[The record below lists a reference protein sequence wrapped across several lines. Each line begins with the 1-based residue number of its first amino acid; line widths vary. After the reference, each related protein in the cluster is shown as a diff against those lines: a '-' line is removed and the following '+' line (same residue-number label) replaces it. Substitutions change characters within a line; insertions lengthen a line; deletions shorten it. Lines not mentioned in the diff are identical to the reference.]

1 MDQPPMTMPEYVEY
15 GGRVDSPAPFLSQG
29 GRLRALVLDADADR
43 LDGLVHR
50 ALTVPAAGAAEYR
63 AVGGIVLL
71 QVGRFDSI
79 SCTRAPY
86 DTWGSV
92 REGIGCFWV
101 PVVAGR
107 ERLGVFVADRFGFFA
122 PYVFVDNPYSL
133 IGGRDVYGYNKSE
146 ARFEPADGSGEHVVI
161 RTFGGDFQG
170 GRAEWHPIVELE
182 QGEPDGSAGPA
193 LEGVADLAKVLVPGL
208 LDLFTGEGDIQLPGL
223 TLAEHLMKSALAGRG
238 NQVFLKQFRD
248 TADGARACYQVV
260 VEAGATFHAVSA
272 RPVGAPVTVT
282 IHPWDSHPIT
292 AELGVDSQVASQA
305 LDVELDFTVEPG
317 EVIGG
322 YR

>member
-1 MDQPPMTMPEYVEY
+1 MTLPEYVEY
-15 GGRVDSPAPFLSQG
+15 GGRVDSPAPFLSEG
-29 GRLRALVLDADADR
+29 GKLRALVLDADADR
-43 LDGLVHR
+43 LDALVDR
-50 ALTVPAAGAAEYR
+50 ALTVPARGAVEYR

-79 SCTRAPY
+79 TCTRKPY

-101 PVVAGR
+101 PVVAGHK
-107 ERLGVFVADRFGFFA
+107 RLGVFVADRFGFFA

-146 ARFEPADGSGEHVVI
+146 ARFDPADGLGERVVI
-161 RTFGGDFQG
+161 RTFGGDFTG

-182 QGEPDGSAGPA
+182 QQAAVGDGDGGPT
-193 LEGVADLAKVLVPGL
+193 LDGIADLAKVLVPGL
-208 LDLFTGEGDIQLPGL
+208 LDLFTGEGDVQLPGL

-248 TADGARACYQVV
+248 ADDGARACYQAV
-260 VEAGATFHAVSA
+260 VEAGATFHSIKAK
-272 RPVGAPVTVT
+272 PVGAPVRVT

-292 AELGVDSQVASQA
+292 EELGVASQVANQA
-305 LDVELDFTVEPG
+305 LDCELSFTVERG
-317 EVIGG
+317 TVVGG
-322 YR
+322 G